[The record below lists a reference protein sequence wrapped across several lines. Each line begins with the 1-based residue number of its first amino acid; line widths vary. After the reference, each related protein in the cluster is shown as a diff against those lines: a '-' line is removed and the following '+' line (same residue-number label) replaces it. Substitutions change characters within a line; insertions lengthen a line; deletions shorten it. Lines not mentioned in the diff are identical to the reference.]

1 VSVQGSGDDVQRV
14 GARTTLE
21 GRTMTSEVRPAG
33 LRATVDRRDRV
44 RWGPVWAG
52 TVVAL
57 ATYLLLE
64 MALLGADLLDADVG
78 STGDLPDG
86 ALLTVLASAF
96 AFLLG
101 GVVAGASM
109 AWRDAG
115 DGLLHGLLV
124 WAAGIAAFVLL
135 AVLGTGLALG
145 TLGDT
150 VDRVRPGFT
159 DQPEAGGDEDDLEEA
174 SGSAALMLGATAI
187 AAAVGGLVGSKLWPR
202 PDRRGDVGPRE
213 PDEEWRS
220 TDLASER
227 T

>member
-1 VSVQGSGDDVQRV
+1 MSVTGGDDDVERI
-14 GARTTLE
+14 GARTSLE

-33 LRATVDRRDRV
+33 LRTTVDRKDRV

-52 TVVAL
+52 TVVAV

-78 STGDLPDG
+78 ATGELPDG
-86 ALLTVLASAF
+86 ALLTIVAAGV

-101 GVVAGASM
+101 GVVAGASF
-109 AWRDAG
+109 ASRESD

-124 WAAGIAAFVLL
+124 WGATTAVFVLL

-150 VDRVRPGFT
+150 VDRVRPSFA
-159 DQPEAGGDEDDLEEA
+159 DQAQGAAEDEDPLEESA
-174 SGSAALMLGATAI
+174 GSTALMLGVTAL
-187 AAAVGGLVGSKLWPR
+187 AAAVGGVAGSKLWPR
-202 PDRRGDVGPRE
+202 PRRDAGLRDDDAGGV
-213 PDEEWRS
+213 S
-220 TDLASER
+220 AA
-227 T
+227 

>member
-1 VSVQGSGDDVQRV
+1 MSATGGGDDVERM
-14 GARTTLE
+14 GARTSLE

-33 LRATVDRRDRV
+33 LRTTVDRRDRV

-78 STGDLPDG
+78 STGELPDG
-86 ALLTVLASAF
+86 ALLSVLAAAL

-101 GVVAGASM
+101 GVVAGAST
-109 AWRDAG
+109 AWRDAE
-115 DGLLHGLLV
+115 DGVLHGLLV
-124 WAAGIAAFVLL
+124 WAAGIAIFLL
-135 AVLGTGLALG
+135 LSVLGTGLALG

-150 VDRVRPGFT
+150 VDRVRPGFS
-159 DQPEAGGDEDDLEEA
+159 DQAQEPGGAEDDLEEA
-174 SGSAALMLGATAI
+174 SGSAALMLGATAL

-202 PDRRGDVGPRE
+202 RDRRDAGGLRDA
-213 PDEEWRS
+213 DEDW
-220 TDLASER
+220 TPTA
-227 T
+227 